1 MPNAMPCPTGQPL
14 DQPVERVEQPVERV
28 EQPVE
33 RAGPGPPRRRLPLRR
48 ILCLLP
54 LLVVGVWVVRHRSL
68 IGSGAR
74 QTLTADP
81 YWLLAA
87 VATTGLGWVAVSF
100 ARQGT
105 VLERLPAGR
114 LFATQFAA
122 GAANHLL
129 PSGIGAGAVN
139 IRFMTGCGLP
149 PARSSAALALYVLAE
164 AVTRVGLLLVLFLA
178 FPEALRLGPLV
189 PESVSGLVV
198 AGVVAGAGA
207 LVAGVALLRPVRRIL
222 VTFVRTALA
231 DARSLHTR
239 PSRALALWGGSLAF
253 PLLQAAGLVAVALA
267 LELPVRPA
275 HVVLAYLAAT
285 AAAAVVPSPGGI
297 GSVDAALIIALAAAG
312 APVDSATSAVLAYRF
327 ITVWL
332 PLIPGALVLGG
343 LVRSKIV

>member
-1 MPNAMPCPTGQPL
+1 MERPARP
-14 DQPVERVEQPVERV
+14 PVYRRIPVR
-28 EQPVE
+28 P
-33 RAGPGPPRRRLPLRR
+33 

-54 LLVVGVWVVRHRSL
+54 LVVVGVWVCRHRSL

-74 QTLTADP
+74 QMVTANP
-81 YWLLAA
+81 YWLLMA

-114 LFATQFAA
+114 LFVTQFAA

-129 PSGIGAGAVN
+129 PSGIGASAVN

-149 PARSSAALALYVLAE
+149 ATRSSAALALYFLAE
-164 AVTRVGLLLVLFLA
+164 AIARIGLLAVLLVA
-178 FPEALRLGPLV
+178 FPEALRLGPLL
-189 PESVSGLVV
+189 PERDGTAVVVAEVVAVVCGLVP
-198 AGVVAGAGA
+198 AA
-207 LVAGVALLRPVRRIL
+207 LAIRPVRRI
-222 VTFVRTALA
+222 VRTFVRAALA
-231 DARSLHTR
+231 DARSLHLR

-267 LELPVRPA
+267 LELEVQPP
-275 HVVLAYLAAT
+275 HVMLAYLAAT
-285 AAAAVVPSPGGI
+285 AVAAVVPSPGGI
-297 GSVDAALIIALAAAG
+297 GSVDAALVIALVAAG
-312 APVDSATSAVLAYRF
+312 APVESATSTVLAYRF

-332 PLIPGALVLGG
+332 PLIPGALVLGT